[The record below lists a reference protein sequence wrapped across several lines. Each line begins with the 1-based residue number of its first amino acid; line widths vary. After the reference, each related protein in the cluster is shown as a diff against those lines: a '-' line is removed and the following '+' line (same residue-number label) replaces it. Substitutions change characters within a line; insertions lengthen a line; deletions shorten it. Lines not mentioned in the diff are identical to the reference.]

1 MSLLLGSLSSCDEFI
16 ATFHSRGLR
25 PETVCPCACSPE
37 GLTVS
42 VRRPGR
48 VGAGSSGRG
57 VLSMAALSCG
67 VIRVDLENSLTSLT
81 IQVCDIVNSYLYG
94 LSESGQF
101 SDAVKCLN
109 ASRTYQVKQNAA
121 LQGYVVLGTYS
132 GQTSTPWGFIS
143 LRLFFYGGLRFR

>member
-1 MSLLLGSLSSCDEFI
+1 MQIYSNLASGSLSSCDEFI

-81 IQVCDIVNSYLYG
+81 IQVSLLVPSWYIPTGFAKVLVRSC
-94 LSESGQF
+94 
-101 SDAVKCLN
+101 
-109 ASRTYQVKQNAA
+109 QVGNENVW
-121 LQGYVVLGTYS
+121 VVLGLWPHSARVHGRRY
-132 GQTSTPWGFIS
+132 QTRRATADMPNG
-143 LRLFFYGGLRFR
+143 